1 MLGFTEVLFH
11 LSRLVFSLQIVILY
25 FVELL
30 YHKQVSQLIGLEYL
44 SPILVFSA
52 LGFFASGLIL
62 MYRLVSWT
70 CMKRTDDLVPE
81 IRKDSS
87 QTNKLDPGLLDK
99 LGNENLKS
107 SSHSFA
113 LKQPFRS
120 SSDQAE
126 FPSAKRDSKILIKSA
141 SSGNVVES
149 ELKPGLLDPQSDQ
162 KLQQASLNMEH
173 PSKLSIRSPRLV
185 SPSTEFPKTKEMNAQ
200 LEQEQKLATTKL
212 PFWKHPKKLGFLYC
226 HTYVLSASVIVF
238 MGIFGYIQLAN
249 KESAVVW
256 KVSVFCVLVHSI
268 VFLISGLLLSSQ
280 IKEYLLTKSYSWSQ
294 PKSKVS
300 GGHIARGGRLGH
312 SQHHPRL
319 KSELGG
325 RSFDADNSINPMIEE
340 GDQLDA
346 ESKRP
351 PDFHPLNMNSAEL
364 DGSQQYRR
372 QVSQAGDEMNPDTPR
387 SIISSIKSLRS
398 GPEGNDALVPGKEAG
413 PMNSVD
419 FELGCENKPKIEKT
433 SRNGRNSGSDDDQ
446 ADEDRENMRPNSLCE
461 PKVFNAGRKRSKH
474 SIGQTLIDEESNQK
488 NLDDHEYSH
497 HIASEPDRES
507 SGPNPIF
514 FYLVLPSAS
523 EEEQELIPLEDLD
536 FNLGIELKQS
546 SLASDDPRVLETLSM
561 CFDCGANRP
570 LAISMPCAHGGLCLR
585 CNIKHASKFKQCLYC
600 PKVSFELRRLLS
612 LSSNSARAHSRINL
626 RIQKQVIN
634 SDYSKSSKLSEW

>member
-1 MLGFTEVLFH
+1 MLFH

-70 CMKRTDDLVPE
+70 CMKRTDELASDIP
-81 IRKDSS
+81 KDSS
-87 QTNKLDPGLLDK
+87 TTNKLDPCLPDK
-99 LGNENLKS
+99 LAHQNFKS

-120 SSDQAE
+120 SSGQAE
-126 FPSAKRDSKILIKSA
+126 FPSVKRDSKSLIKSV
-141 SSGNVVES
+141 SSGNVVDS
-149 ELKPGLLDPQSDQ
+149 ELKPELLSTNKEE
-162 KLQQASLNMEH
+162 KLQQVSLNMDH
-173 PSKLSIRSPRLV
+173 PSKPIISSPRLAR
-185 SPSTEFPKTKEMNAQ
+185 PSTESPKIKDGTAQPEHEQRFPAS
-200 LEQEQKLATTKL
+200 KL

-249 KESAVVW
+249 KESTVVW
-256 KVSVFCVLVHSI
+256 KVSVFCALVHST

-294 PKSKVS
+294 PTSKVS
-300 GGHIARGGRLGH
+300 GGSTNRAGRLGH

-325 RSFDADNSINPMIEE
+325 RSFDADNSINPIIEE
-340 GDQLDA
+340 GDQMA
-346 ESKRP
+346 GGSERP
-351 PDFHPLNMNSAEL
+351 PEFHPLNMNSAEL

-398 GPEGNDALVPGKEAG
+398 GPEGNDALVSGKEAG

-419 FELGCENKPKIEKT
+419 FELGCENKPKIDKT
-433 SRNGRNSGSDDDQ
+433 SRNGSDSGSGDER
-446 ADEDRENMRPNSLCE
+446 ADEDRENMRPTSLCE

-474 SIGQTLIDEESNQK
+474 SIGPTLLDDESNLK
-488 NLDDHEYSH
+488 NPDDHEYSH

-546 SLASDDPRVLETLSM
+546 SLASDDPRVLETQSM

-600 PKVSFELRRLLS
+600 PKVGFELRRLLS

-634 SDYSKSSKLSEW
+634 SDCSKSSRLSEW